1 MANKTKLFVFLI
13 SILGT
18 VIGAVVIYFFL
29 YSSTKPTESSLSPT
43 AFSTPE
49 NPQQPITASTSLSD
63 LPIGVSISLG
73 NQWFESWA
81 GANDILVTFSD
92 SLITSSKPAKGRLGW
107 NNPSFAN
114 IKQMENQWQGKVDI
128 ILYDYETWEKTPQDE
143 QADPQKT
150 AQEVHAYADEKQVT
164 IIIGASWK
172 MVTKEGASR
181 QARENLSN
189 INFADLIDKEKV
201 QAIARHAKDFGVN
214 ASGLRSASPDS
225 YIVFF
230 KLVASYAQEVNPTIK
245 LWPVLDAR
253 NQSADQ
259 MRQMIKDLDGYLN
272 GIMIMGSAQ
281 DKPVISQLI
290 SLLRGSEI
298 P

>member
-150 AQEVHAYADEKQVT
+150 AQEVQAYADEKQVT

-259 MRQMIKDLDGYLN
+259 MRQMIKDLGGYLN